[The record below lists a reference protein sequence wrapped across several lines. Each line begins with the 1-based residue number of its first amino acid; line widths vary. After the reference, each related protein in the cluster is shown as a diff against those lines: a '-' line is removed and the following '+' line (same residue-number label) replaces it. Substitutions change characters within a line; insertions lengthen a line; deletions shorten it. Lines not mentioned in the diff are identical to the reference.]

1 MKLSYIKTFVA
12 VVQTGNFSKAA
23 EKLCYTQSAVTIQ
36 IKNLEN
42 ELNTKLFDRV
52 GKNTTLTNKGETFY
66 KYAVKILN
74 NLDEAIEA
82 VSSENNLNGT
92 LSIGVV
98 DSLCSSSFQKIL
110 KKYNALYPNVSL
122 SIFTDT
128 PALLFNKLHN
138 NELDF
143 LYLIDEKINNSNF
156 EKVLEIEEDAVF
168 TCCASHPLSTEEN
181 VSIELLL
188 QYPFILTEPNA
199 SYRKVLDK
207 NLLESNKKIN
217 PFMSTKNTELICNML
232 INNNII
238 SFLPKFLLDDYL
250 NEKHLTILNVPEISI
265 KVSKQ
270 MIYHKDKW
278 VSKEM
283 KEFFK
288 LVNS

>member
-12 VVQTGNFSKAA
+12 VVQFGNFSKAA

-36 IKNLEN
+36 IKNLEQI
-42 ELNTKLFDRV
+42 LNSKLFDRV
-52 GKNTTLTNKGETFY
+52 GKNTTLTNSGEIFY

-82 VSSENNLNGT
+82 ISSESNLNGG
-92 LSIGVV
+92 LSIGIV
-98 DSLCSSSFQKIL
+98 DSLCSSSFQKKITQ
-110 KKYNALYPNVSL
+110 YNELYPNVSL

-168 TCCASHPLSTEEN
+168 VCSSTHPLATKKSVAIDT
-181 VSIELLL
+181 LL
-188 QYPFILTEPNA
+188 QFPFILTEPNA
-199 SYRKVLDK
+199 SYRKILDK
-207 NLLESNKKIN
+207 KLLENNKKII

-238 SFLPKFLLDDYL
+238 SFLPKFLLNDYL
-250 NEKHLTILNVPEISI
+250 NEKRLTILNVPEVSI

-278 VSKEM
+278 VTKEM

-288 LVNS
+288 IYST